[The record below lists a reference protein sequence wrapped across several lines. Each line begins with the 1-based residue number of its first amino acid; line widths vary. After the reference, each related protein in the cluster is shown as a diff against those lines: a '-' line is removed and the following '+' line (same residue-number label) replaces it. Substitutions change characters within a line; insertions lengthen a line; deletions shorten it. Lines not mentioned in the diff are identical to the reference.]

1 MTKYTVM
8 DGNTAAA
15 YAAYAFTEVA
25 AIYPI
30 TPSSPMAE
38 KVDEWSAKGR
48 KNLFDS
54 TVDVIQMQSEAGA
67 AGTCHGSLQAGA
79 LTTTFTS
86 SQGLM
91 LMIPAM
97 YAMAGQFLPSVIHI
111 ASRVVTSNHHSIFG
125 DHTDFMTCR
134 TTGYAMLMSS
144 SPQEAMDLAA
154 VAHLSAIKARYA
166 FMHCFDGFRTSHEM
180 QRIEALDYEELRP
193 LLDMD
198 SVQEFRCQAL
208 NPEHPSNRGN
218 NVNPDIYFQCKE
230 GSNTK
235 SAIVPDTV
243 QHYMDEIG
251 KLTGRNYKLF
261 NYYGAP
267 DAEEVVV
274 VMCSAS
280 ETVKETVDFLN
291 AQGRKVGMV
300 QIHLYRPFSVK
311 HFATAIPATC
321 KKIAVLDRSK
331 ETGSVG
337 EPVYLDV
344 VTALNQVGRSDIRVV
359 GGRYGLSSKDTTP
372 GQIIAVYNNL
382 NQDFPKNNFTIGIH
396 DDVTYTSLCYDN
408 VEFKH
413 PGEISCKIWGLG
425 GDGTVGANKN
435 AISTIGLVA
444 NKYVQAYFSYDS
456 MKSGG
461 LTQSHLRF
469 GDKPIR
475 STYLV
480 SSADFVACHAST
492 YVEKYDLTE
501 DLKDGG
507 IFLLNCPWSIADL
520 ERRLPAKMKR
530 DLASKHV
537 QFYIIDAAKLAKEI
551 GLGKHTNNILQSA
564 FFALTKVI
572 PMDVAVADMKKNNYD
587 TYFKKSGQKI
597 VDLNNKAIDVGVH
610 AAIKVD
616 IPPFWSSAQDVSN
629 TEVNA
634 TPFVREIVMPMDR
647 QQGDKLPVSVFQKHG
662 VLDGTWENGTS
673 AYSKR
678 GVATSVPKWNPKV
691 CIQCNRC
698 SMSCPHAAIRPVLL
712 TEKETE
718 QVPSEFITAPAIGL
732 GKDAPSYAFRMQ
744 VSPYDCLGCG
754 VCLSV
759 CPVKGALTMAPF
771 EEMKSCQPLFDNVA
785 INCQQGDKL
794 PVSVFQKHGVLD
806 GTWENG
812 TSAYSKRGVATS
824 VPKWNPKVCIQ
835 CNRCSM
841 SCPHAAIRPVLLTEK
856 ETEQVPS
863 EFITAPAIGLGKDAP
878 SYAFRM
884 QVSPYDCL
892 GCGVCLS
899 VCPVKGALTMAPFEE
914 MKSCQPLFDN
924 VAINETYLKKD
935 IINDKSVK
943 NVQFAKPYFQ
953 FSSAC
958 AGCAETTYIKL
969 LSQLFGDHMYV
980 GNAAGCSSAIS
991 GGAPIL
997 PYCKDC
1003 RGYGPAW
1010 EHSLFEDNAEFAYGL
1025 FHAQDVIRKEL
1036 LLRLTKMQGKN
1047 IASEAITNYLA
1058 YWNNGEKSRSV
1069 TDALIKVLETVSSE
1083 DASYVIKNKDYLAK
1097 KSIWAVGGD
1106 GWAYDIGFGGID
1118 HVMAQNQDVNLLVL
1132 DTEVYSNTGG
1142 QSSKATPASAT
1153 AKFSAGGKR
1162 TAKKDLGGIL
1172 MQYGYVY
1179 VAQVAM
1185 GADPAQTLRA
1195 LREAE
1200 SYSGPSIVICYCPCL
1215 EQHIKAGMSNSQLE
1229 MKKAVDCGYWHLYRY
1244 DPRRVA
1250 EGKNPFQL
1258 DSPEPDTDKLLEFLM
1273 GENRFSALKNNFPEK
1288 ADILYAKE
1296 VADCKARYEKYR
1308 RLAQE

>member
-1 MTKYTVM
+1 MSKKNYVVM

-15 YAAYAFTEVA
+15 HCAYAFTEVA

-38 KVDEWSAKGR
+38 KVDEWSAKGK
-48 KNLFDS
+48 KNLFG
-54 TVDVIQMQSEAGA
+54 TPVDVIQMQSE
-67 AGTCHGSLQAGA
+67 AGA

-97 YAMAGQFLPSVIHI
+97 YAMGGQFLPSVMHI

-134 TTGYAMLMSS
+134 TTGYAMLMSA

-154 VAHLSAIKARYA
+154 VAHLSAIGAKYA

-180 QRIEALDYEELRP
+180 QRIEALDYEDLRG
-193 LLDMD
+193 LVDYDALKA
-198 SVQEFRCQAL
+198 FRRQSL
-208 NPEHPSNRGN
+208 NPEHPTNRGN
-218 NVNPDIYFQCKE
+218 NVNPDVYFQCKE
-230 GSNTK
+230 GANVK
-235 SAIVPDTV
+235 AATV
-243 QHYMDEIG
+243 SGTVRHYMDEIN
-251 KLTGRNYKLF
+251 KLTGRDYKLF

-274 VMCSAS
+274 AMCSVTEALR
-280 ETVKETVDFLN
+280 ETVDYLN

-300 QIHLYRPFSVK
+300 QIHLYRPFSVPD
-311 HFATAIPATC
+311 FSAAIPATC
-321 KKIAVLDRSK
+321 KRIAVLDRSK

-344 VTALNQVGRSDIRVV
+344 VTALNQAGRGDIRVV

-372 GQIIAVYNNL
+372 GQLIAVYDNL
-382 NQDFPKNNFTIGIH
+382 RQEIPKNSFTIGIC
-396 DDVTYTSLCYDN
+396 DDVTHTSLDYEN
-408 VEFKH
+408 VEFPH

-444 NKYVQAYFSYDS
+444 NKYAQAYFSYDS

-469 GDKPIR
+469 GDTPIR

-480 SSADFVACHAST
+480 SSADFVACHAPT
-492 YVEKYDLTE
+492 YVKKYDLTE

-507 IFLLNCPWSIADL
+507 TFLLNCPWSVEEL
-520 ERRLPAKMKR
+520 ESQLPAKMKR
-530 DLASKHV
+530 DLARKHAR
-537 QFYIIDAAKLAKEI
+537 FYIIDAAKLAGEI
-551 GLGKHTNNILQSA
+551 GLGKHTNNILQGA

-572 PMDVAVADMKKNNYD
+572 PMDVAVEDMKKNNYA
-587 TYFKKSGQKI
+587 TYFKKAGQKI
-597 VDLNNKAIDVGVH
+597 VDLNDKAVDVGVH
-610 AAIKVD
+610 AAVKVD
-616 IPPFWSSAQDVSN
+616 VPASWADAQDAPAPQV
-629 TEVNA
+629 EA
-634 TPFVREIVMPMDR
+634 TPFVKEIVMPMDR

-678 GVATSVPKWNPKV
+678 GVATSVPKWDAAA

-698 SMSCPHAAIRPVLL
+698 AMSCPHAAIRPVLL
-712 TEKETE
+712 TEEEKAS
-718 QVPSEFITAPAIGL
+718 VPAEFVTAPAKGL
-732 GKDAPSYAFRMQ
+732 GKDAPAYRFRMQ

-754 VCLSV
+754 VCLTV
-759 CPVKGALTMAPF
+759 CPAKEKGALTMAPF
-771 EEMKSCQPLFDNVA
+771 EEMKCEQPLFDQVA
-785 INCQQGDKL
+785 MN
-794 PVSVFQKHGVLD
+794 
-806 GTWENG
+806 
-812 TSAYSKRGVATS
+812 
-824 VPKWNPKVCIQ
+824 
-835 CNRCSM
+835 
-841 SCPHAAIRPVLLTEK
+841 EK
-856 ETEQVPS
+856 
-863 EFITAPAIGLGKDAP
+863 
-878 SYAFRM
+878 
-884 QVSPYDCL
+884 
-892 GCGVCLS
+892 
-899 VCPVKGALTMAPFEE
+899 
-914 MKSCQPLFDN
+914 
-924 VAINETYLKKD
+924 YLKKD
-935 IINDKSVK
+935 AISDKSVK
-943 NVQFAKPYFQ
+943 NAQFAKPYYQ

-1003 RGYGPAW
+1003 QGHGPAW
-1010 EHSLFEDNAEFAYGL
+1010 EHSLFEDNAEFAYGF
-1025 FHAQDVIRKEL
+1025 FHAQDSIRKEL
-1036 LLRLTKMQGKN
+1036 LLRLEKLQAEGVVP
-1047 IASEAITNYLA
+1047 EAIGAYLNG
-1058 YWNNGEKSRSV
+1058 WNDQEKSRAV
-1069 TDALIKVLETVSSE
+1069 TDALIAALQGVADE
-1083 DASYVIKNKDYLAK
+1083 DAAYILENKEYLAK

-1118 HVMAQNQDVNLLVL
+1118 HVMAQNRNVNLLVL

-1142 QSSKATPASAT
+1142 QSSKATPISAT
-1153 AKFSAGGKR
+1153 AKFSAGGKQV
-1162 TAKKDLGGIL
+1162 AKKDLGGIL

-1185 GADPAQTLRA
+1185 GADQAQTLKA

-1200 SYSGPSIVICYCPCL
+1200 AYDGPSIVICYCPCL
-1215 EQHIKAGMSNSQLE
+1215 EQHIKAGMGNSQLE
-1229 MKKAVDCGYWHLYRY
+1229 MKKAVECGYWHLYRY
-1244 DPRRVA
+1244 DPRRIA

-1258 DSPEPDTDKLLEFLM
+1258 DSPEPDSEKLMDFLM
-1273 GENRFSALKNNFPEK
+1273 GENRFAALKNNFPER
-1288 ADILYAKE
+1288 ADALYAKE
-1296 VADCKARYEKYR
+1296 IADVKARYAKYKR
-1308 RLAQE
+1308 MAEEN